1 MNKFIFILGLIFTST
16 NISGM
21 LGAYI
26 ETSTADTNKLKQ
38 NGISIV
44 DASNQKKCF
53 KNQRPG
59 TYSVTFSG
67 EERAIYDLKKAK
79 QEGEKA
85 KELEKIKRILKKTKL
100 HPDKIKVK
108 ANDETL
114 MVNAVKESNLELVK
128 FLLDQGANPN
138 QENRYGISILSLA
151 YTNNDLDTM
160 RLLLEQ
166 GIHPDNSTIL
176 GCSLLFIA
184 YIENQLDTMKLLLQY
199 EANPNKK
206 GCFGSDSILIEAIQD
221 KNFEMVELLLKYGAD
236 PNQTNIFGQ
245 TPALL
250 AIKQRD
256 SKITKLL
263 FDYGGRLYF
272 FKKN

>member
-1 MNKFIFILGLIFTST
+1 
-16 NISGM
+16 
-21 LGAYI
+21 
-26 ETSTADTNKLKQ
+26 
-38 NGISIV
+38 
-44 DASNQKKCF
+44 
-53 KNQRPG
+53 
-59 TYSVTFSG
+59 
-67 EERAIYDLKKAK
+67 
-79 QEGEKA
+79 
-85 KELEKIKRILKKTKL
+85 
-100 HPDKIKVK
+100 
-108 ANDETL
+108 
-114 MVNAVKESNLELVK
+114 
-128 FLLDQGANPN
+128 
-138 QENRYGISILSLA
+138 
-151 YTNNDLDTM
+151 
-160 RLLLEQ
+160 
-166 GIHPDNSTIL
+166 
-176 GCSLLFIA
+176 
-184 YIENQLDTMKLLLQY
+184 MKLLLQY